1 MLTAASLNQSRYQA
15 RPKAPALAG
24 FSPRAG
30 PLSSIAR
37 RKRREEAAA
46 ALSSRD
52 SRSTPGQVSFLSFL
66 ARIAARGDL
75 KDLGITVEAAKAPP
89 QGKEQRT

>member
-1 MLTAASLNQSRYQA
+1 MQTPTRLNRGKQQA
-15 RPKAPALAG
+15 RPKASALAG
-24 FSPRAG
+24 FGPRAG
-30 PLSSIAR
+30 TVPSTAQ

-52 SRSTPGQVSFLSFL
+52 SRLTPGQVSFLSFL

-75 KDLGITVEAAKAPP
+75 KDLGISIEAAKAPP